1 MNLLYYF
8 ANKNSEASHKLKAL
22 ILIDHP
28 ILEGILFGLGTI
40 IFIGPVLFTLLNA
53 SIQHGF
59 SGGLSVALGIIASDI
74 IAATLCLLGLYKI
87 FEKYISE
94 FSLGIA
100 GIIVLSALSI
110 RFFFFP
116 PADAEKKAK
125 KSIKNL
131 LEGFTYGF
139 LVNFV
144 NPFVFAVWL
153 GTIAYATE
161 KYGAEST
168 SDFVISMIAS
178 IFFIDTTRAYF
189 AVYLNKWLDPKH
201 LKILFR
207 VFAVILVAF
216 VFRIIY
222 HLWQL

>member
-1 MNLLYYF
+1 MNILYYF
-8 ANKNSEASHKLKAL
+8 ANKNNEASLKLKAP

-28 ILEGILFGLGTI
+28 ILEGLLFGLGTI

-59 SGGLSVALGIIASDI
+59 SGGFSVALGIAVSDV
-74 IAATLCLLGLYKI
+74 IAAALCMFGLYSVL
-87 FEKYISE
+87 EVYISE
-94 FSLGIA
+94 FNLGIA
-100 GIIVLSALSI
+100 GIIVLSILSF
-110 RFFFFP
+110 RFLFFP
-116 PADAEKKAK
+116 PNDAGQKAK

-153 GTIAYATE
+153 GTIAYASE
-161 KYGAEST
+161 KYGEENISE
-168 SDFVISMIAS
+168 FVVAMIGA

-189 AVYLNKWLDPKH
+189 AVYLNKWLSPKH
-201 LKILFR
+201 LKMLFRIFGAILF
-207 VFAVILVAF
+207 AF